1 MRWMYLNRTDSTDL
15 RASNRQGNA
24 SIDHLPLVSM
34 TRVGI
39 LVNPSAA
46 RDIRRLVA
54 CASSLSITDRCAMI
68 RRMLVGLGAM
78 GVDQVLMMFDQA
90 GIAGGITYELEGT
103 IKSDEPRLP
112 EVRFLEMPVDGVP
125 GDTLLAVRQMRESG
139 VQVIVVL
146 GGDGTHRLVAHECGS
161 IPLVCVSTGTNNAF
175 PQHYEATVVGL
186 AAGAMAMGGVSVAT
200 ACRRSKRFAC
210 TIDGAPQIPALVD
223 ICVTTE
229 QWVGARALWRPEHLQ
244 QLFLAFA
251 EPGAIG
257 LSAIGSL
264 IQPVRRWQD
273 AGLWVEFDPKADRSI
288 HVPMAPGLMRRVG
301 IRDFRKISVGE
312 KCMVTA
318 WDGTIAFD
326 GEKEV
331 ELSTGDR
338 VEITLLQDGPWIV
351 DVATVMRCIG
361 EAGLLAGG

>member
-1 MRWMYLNRTDSTDL
+1 M
-15 RASNRQGNA
+15 
-24 SIDHLPLVSM
+24 
-34 TRVGI
+34 
-39 LVNPSAA
+39 VNPSAA

-54 CASSLSITDRCAMI
+54 RASSLSITDRCAMV
-68 RRMLVGLGAM
+68 RRMLVGLGTM
-78 GVDQVLMMFDQA
+78 GIDQVLMMFDQA
-90 GIAGGITYELEGT
+90 GIASGITYELEGT

-125 GDTLLAVRQMRESG
+125 GDTLRAVRQMRESG
-139 VQVIVVL
+139 VQAIVVL

-175 PQHYEATVVGL
+175 PQHCEATVVGL
-186 AAGAMAMGGVSVAT
+186 AAGAVAAGGVSVKAV
-200 ACRRSKRFAC
+200 CRRSKRLAC
-210 TIDGAPQIPALVD
+210 TVGGTPQIPALVD

-244 QLFLAFA
+244 QLFLTFA

-264 IQPVRRWQD
+264 IQPVPRWED
-273 AGLWVEFDPKADRSI
+273 AGLWVEFNPKADRSI
-288 HVPMAPGLMRRVG
+288 HVPLAPGLMRRVG
-301 IRDFRKISVGE
+301 IRDFRKISVGQ
-312 KCMVTA
+312 KSVVA
-318 WDGTIAFD
+318 DLNGTIAFD

-331 ELSTGDR
+331 EFSAGDR

-351 DVATVMRCIG
+351 DVETVMKKIG
-361 EAGLLAGG
+361 EAGLLAAGR